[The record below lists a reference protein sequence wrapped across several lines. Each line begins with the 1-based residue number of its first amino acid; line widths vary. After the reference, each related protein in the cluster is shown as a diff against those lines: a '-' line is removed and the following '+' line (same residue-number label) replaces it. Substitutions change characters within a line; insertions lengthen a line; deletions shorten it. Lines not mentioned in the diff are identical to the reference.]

1 MQLLH
6 DESISD
12 VSVHRR
18 AEALYEI
25 ADIFNVSPIT
35 LSLECENCFHSSLK
49 PSTI

>member
-12 VSVHRR
+12 VSIHRR

-25 ADIFNVSPIT
+25 ADIFNVSPIAFT
-35 LSLECENCFHSSLK
+35 LEFQKCFHSSLK
-49 PSTI
+49 PRML